1 MTEPPQPR
9 RSSSARSTS
18 RRPRAPRAG
27 RRCTRTTSSSIPA
40 RREAEEKRFWFYNG
54 MHFPEPM
61 PAFDMITAESCYL
74 SIGLYQGRVFQIPTV
89 LGIEHRV
96 VNGYVYITSNEV
108 SDPAEIEKRLE
119 VFLPRIGFY
128 YENWDTLVDRWQAA
142 VDERDRG
149 AHGARGAAPAGARG
163 RAGAAARPQARLELP
178 ADDRVRPLH
187 RALQRA
193 EPAALRAAAAR
204 LRRVPDVL
212 PVLPAGVPRHGDAG
226 DDADDRAA
234 TTRRCS
240 GPTTS

>member
-1 MTEPPQPR
+1 
-9 RSSSARSTS
+9 
-18 RRPRAPRAG
+18 
-27 RRCTRTTSSSIPA
+27 
-40 RREAEEKRFWFYNG
+40 
-54 MHFPEPM
+54 
-61 PAFDMITAESCYL
+61 MITAESCYL

-128 YENWDTLVDRWQAA
+128 YENWDMLVDRWQAA
-142 VDERDRG
+142 VDKRDRG
-149 AHGARGAAPAGARG
+149 ADRARGAAPARDRG

-178 ADDRVRPLH
+178 ADDRLRPLH

-193 EPAALRAAAAR
+193 QPAALRAAAAG

-212 PVLPAGVPRHGDAG
+212 PVLPGGVPRHGDC
-226 DDADDRAA
+226 R
-234 TTRRCS
+234 
-240 GPTTS
+240 